1 MHRIEGPVRLR
12 INLQNRYFELQFRNQ
27 TQTEYAMRQIINS
40 SNGSYEV
47 LQVQEIPD
55 LAPRND
61 ELIIDVKASGLNFA
75 DILARKGQYPDGP
88 SKPCVMGYE
97 VSGTVSS
104 VGDDID
110 AGWKGKEVIAMCRF
124 KGQAE
129 QVAVKEQQVYEK
141 PASLSW
147 EQAAAIPVN
156 YLTAWVLLVT
166 MGGLQKEEAVLIQNA
181 GGGVGIA
188 ALDIA
193 KHIGATTYGTASKHK
208 HEFLQE
214 RGLNYAIDYRNNDW
228 LEVLMALT
236 EDRGVDLITDPLGG
250 KEWKRGY
257 KALRSTG
264 RIGMFGV
271 STASSGPKG
280 GIKSYWNLIKAAVQM
295 PFFHPLSLMNKNRG
309 VFGVN
314 LGHLWHEPDKA
325 SSWMQSILKGVEE
338 GWVSPHVDTTFS
350 FEEVGEA
357 HRYIEERKNIGKVI
371 LVP

>member
-1 MHRIEGPVRLR
+1 MH
-12 INLQNRYFELQFRNQ
+12 
-27 TQTEYAMRQIINS
+27 QIVNTA
-40 SNGSYEV
+40 NGSYDVLEIQEV
-47 LQVQEIPD
+47 PD
-55 LAPRND
+55 LVPKAD
-61 ELIIDVKASGLNFA
+61 DLIISVKASGLNFA

-88 SKPCVMGYE
+88 DKPCVMGYE
-97 VSGTVSS
+97 VSGIVEL

-110 AGWKGKEVIAMCRF
+110 DVWAGKEVIAMCRF

-129 QVAVKEQQVYEK
+129 QVCVKERQVYEK
-141 PASLSW
+141 PARLSW
-147 EQAAAIPVN
+147 EEAAAIPVN

-166 MGGLQKEEAVLIQNA
+166 MGGLSKEESVLIHNV

-193 KHIGATTYGTASKHK
+193 RHLGATTYGTASRRKHD
-208 HEFLQE
+208 FLKK
-214 RGLNYAIDYRNNDW
+214 RGLDYVIDYRNDDW
-228 LEVLMALT
+228 FKEIMELT
-236 EDRGVDLITDPLGG
+236 GDRGVDLITDPLGG

-264 RIGMFGV
+264 RLGMFGI

-280 GIKSYWNLIKAAVQM
+280 GLKAYWNMLKTVVQM
-295 PFFHPLSLMNKNRG
+295 PFFHPLSLLDNNRG

-325 SSWMQSILKGVEE
+325 ASWMRAILQGVEE
-338 GWVSPHVDTTFS
+338 GWVKPHVDTTFS
-350 FEEVGEA
+350 FEQAGEA